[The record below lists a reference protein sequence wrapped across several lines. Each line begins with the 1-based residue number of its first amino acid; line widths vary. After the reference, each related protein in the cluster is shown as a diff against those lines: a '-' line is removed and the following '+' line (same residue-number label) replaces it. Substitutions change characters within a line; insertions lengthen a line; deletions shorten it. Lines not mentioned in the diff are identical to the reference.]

1 MKKILSILLLLL
13 SFSIYGQ
20 KLAQLERCK
29 INGVIQDS
37 CCIISG
43 PDGHGY
49 WLPVEVCKAMYA
61 DGSIEITI
69 GADSTFLIDGVP
81 LQDFCNA
88 IKKCETKV
96 ELINLA
102 NGTYQFVNEAG
113 VVSVMGYSF
122 TCVND
127 STIQLRDHDGTLV
140 NSCVLRGGANPAS
153 FTN

>member
-1 MKKILSILLLLL
+1 
-13 SFSIYGQ
+13 
-20 KLAQLERCK
+20 
-29 INGVIQDS
+29 
-37 CCIISG
+37 
-43 PDGHGY
+43 
-49 WLPVEVCKAMYA
+49 MYA

-140 NSCVLRGGANPAS
+140 NSCVLRGGANPAFAAKTEKMKPLMNES
-153 FTN
+153 LPRTSPATPFQ